1 MEANMEFDITMRVV
15 VDLDLFSY
23 SLDKADRES
32 HVLELVH
39 AAMYDCDDI
48 KVLDTEVEEISDG
61 Y

>member
-1 MEANMEFDITMRVV
+1 MEANMEFDVTMRVV

-32 HVLELVH
+32 HVLELIH
-39 AAMYDCDDI
+39 TAMYDCDDT

>member
-1 MEANMEFDITMRVV
+1 MEFDITMRVV

-23 SLDKADRES
+23 SLGTADRES
-32 HVLELVH
+32 HVLGLIH

>member
-1 MEANMEFDITMRVV
+1 MEFDITMRVV

-23 SLDKADRES
+23 SLNTADRGS
-32 HVLELVH
+32 HVLGLVH

-48 KVLDTEVEEISDG
+48 KVLDAEVEEISDG